1 MKMRCGKIHVLGLFI
16 LLAAPCAVMA
26 RDWRENVPQEK
37 SPRLLFSPDEV
48 SALRAKAA
56 TPIGRRVA
64 ETLAKRADRWLATPD
79 KAFVCNSDSS
89 ARSLTRK

>member
-1 MKMRCGKIHVLGLFI
+1 MR
-16 LLAAPCAVMA
+16 
-26 RDWRENVPQEK
+26 RDGQGWRENVPREK

-89 ARSLTRK
+89 ARSLTTQVTELAAHGWISGDRR